1 MADMTPH
8 SDDELTVVGRTNFHN
23 DNKKFGIKLDD
34 RRRHVYIM
42 GKTGM
47 GKTSLLLNMAVSDL
61 EKGHGLAFVDPHGDV
76 SERLLHYIPEERV
89 DDVIYFNPADLSYPI
104 GFNPLDKVDPSQ
116 RHIVTDGLIGVF
128 QKIWADSWGP
138 RLAYI
143 LRNCILTL
151 LEYPGTTLL
160 DIMRILVDKNWRTQV
175 VRSIEDPVVKSFWV
189 NEFNNY
195 TEQMMREAISPI
207 QNKVGQFT
215 SSPLIRNIIGQTES
229 TIDLR
234 DIMDNRKIL
243 LLNLSKGAIGE
254 GGSQLIGAMM
264 ITKMQLAAMSRVD
277 TPEHERTDFFAY
289 IDEFQNFST
298 DSFAEILSEA
308 RKYRLGLILA
318 HQYIYQLS
326 ENVQAAVF
334 GNVGTTIL
342 FRVGGYDSE
351 VMEKEFGP
359 RLTAQDLVNLPKWKI
374 YVKLMIDGATSPP
387 FSANTIPDPDPPEP
401 DLSETVIATSRRRYG
416 TPKEE
421 VGIPKPDPE
430 THEAGQ
436 GTKGSQEAPK
446 DTSKTEE
453 KTNAEASSQTT
464 DDSPHSS
471 PRQDGKERKNRKRK
485 GEQRDK
491 TRQSSPARKAEKT
504 DTEPPASEP
513 PPQHQNLHSSPS
525 SSVDSE
531 SPTQSSR
538 QSKTSRD
545 ASADTEP
552 ETKARPE
559 NSDATTPRR
568 TEEARESESAE
579 ETESVYN
586 PLLGKKIKELYAK
599 STTPLG
605 ETEYLLKA
613 TVQEQLNERAH
624 ERLSYEELTHQLLL
638 EIMPDFD
645 WSQVPTE
652 DSGGSPPETEPTEEQ
667 YPVESSVTEDE
678 QDIGKE
684 EPGEFV
690 SQEEQTTISQD
701 ETPEEPS
708 ADIPPSPAKEDLSSS
723 LNQRSSPQSSQAH
736 SKNVIKPGQIV
747 KFRK

>member
-1 MADMTPH
+1 
-8 SDDELTVVGRTNFHN
+8 
-23 DNKKFGIKLDD
+23 
-34 RRRHVYIM
+34 
-42 GKTGM
+42 
-47 GKTSLLLNMAVSDL
+47 
-61 EKGHGLAFVDPHGDV
+61 
-76 SERLLHYIPEERV
+76 
-89 DDVIYFNPADLSYPI
+89 
-104 GFNPLDKVDPSQ
+104 
-116 RHIVTDGLIGVF
+116 
-128 QKIWADSWGP
+128 
-138 RLAYI
+138 
-143 LRNCILTL
+143 
-151 LEYPGTTLL
+151 
-160 DIMRILVDKNWRTQV
+160 
-175 VRSIEDPVVKSFWV
+175 
-189 NEFNNY
+189 
-195 TEQMMREAISPI
+195 
-207 QNKVGQFT
+207 
-215 SSPLIRNIIGQTES
+215 
-229 TIDLR
+229 
-234 DIMDNRKIL
+234 
-243 LLNLSKGAIGE
+243 
-254 GGSQLIGAMM
+254 
-264 ITKMQLAAMSRVD
+264 
-277 TPEHERTDFFAY
+277 
-289 IDEFQNFST
+289 
-298 DSFAEILSEA
+298 
-308 RKYRLGLILA
+308 
-318 HQYIYQLS
+318 
-326 ENVQAAVF
+326 
-334 GNVGTTIL
+334 
-342 FRVGGYDSE
+342 
-351 VMEKEFGP
+351 MEKEFGP

-436 GTKGSQEAPK
+436 GTKGSQEASK

-453 KTNAEASSQTT
+453 KPNAEPSSQTT
-464 DDSPHSS
+464 KDPSHSS
-471 PRQDGKERKNRKRK
+471 SRQDGKERKNRKRK
-485 GEQRDK
+485 EGQRDK

-504 DTEPPASEP
+504 DTEPFASEP
-513 PPQHQNLHSSPS
+513 APQHQAPHSSPS
-525 SSVDSE
+525 SSADSE
-531 SPTQSSR
+531 APTQSSR
-538 QSKTSRD
+538 QSKPSKETD
-545 ASADTEP
+545 ASANTEP
-552 ETKARPE
+552 EPTASPE
-559 NSDATTPRR
+559 RSDATTPRR
-568 TEEARESESAE
+568 TEEARESESAG

-678 QDIGKE
+678 QDIGEE

-690 SQEEQTTISQD
+690 SQKEQTTISQN
-701 ETPEEPS
+701 ETPEESS
-708 ADIPPSPAKEDLSSS
+708 ADIPPSQAKEDLSSS